1 MPELPDLQVISQ
13 NLDEIYS
20 NRRLLDIFLAEKAK
34 TNMTSVDYKQLLVG
48 QKVLKIRRIGK
59 EIEIEFENNHNLVL
73 HLMREGKFFKTDEG
87 IKNIILK
94 LEFEGNNILIMND
107 FMGQAR
113 VLLDPENS
121 NVPDPFS
128 KQFTEDYLRQ
138 KLGQKKRTTIKSF
151 LINQEM
157 VLGIGNAYA
166 DEILWETRLSPATKC
181 GDIPDE
187 IIKVLYKNIIS
198 VLESAIIKIKD
209 ISPDI
214 ISGEIRSFMNVHNKE
229 KKETPTGHQILVEK
243 ISGKITY
250 YTDEQ
255 VLYK

>member
-1 MPELPDLQVISQ
+1 MPELPDLQVIGQ

-198 VLESAIIKIKD
+198 VLQHFIIIPVCVTSSFTSFIPRYIFIVLSSSQAARIILASIIKSSIYW
-209 ISPDI
+209 
-214 ISGEIRSFMNVHNKE
+214 E
-229 KKETPTGHQILVEK
+229 
-243 ISGKITY
+243 
-250 YTDEQ
+250 YTQNTSSSES
-255 VLYK
+255 K